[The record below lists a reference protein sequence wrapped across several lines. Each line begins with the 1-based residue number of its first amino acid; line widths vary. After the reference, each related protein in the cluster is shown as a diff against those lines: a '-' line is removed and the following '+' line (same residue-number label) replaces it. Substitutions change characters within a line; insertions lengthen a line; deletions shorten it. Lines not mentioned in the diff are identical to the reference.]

1 MSTKSDRKP
10 TAGIILAAGMSTRLG
25 RPKQLIRAGDDLL
38 LGRVVQAALDSD
50 LEQVVLVL
58 GHMAETIREKLS
70 PRQLDHPKLR
80 VELNPRYK
88 EGMSSSLQTGLRAV
102 ERQFPSIMVIL
113 GDMPLVQS
121 DTINYLLNCFR
132 GSNKLICAPVYQGKR
147 GLPVCFSKGMYQS
160 LKGVTGDI
168 GAREVIRKNNNAT
181 LFVQMDRADIL
192 FDVNRESDVKTLLM
206 KLVSPDEQ

>member
-1 MSTKSDRKP
+1 MSTMSDRKP

-25 RPKQLIRAGDDLL
+25 RPKQLIRTGDDCL

-58 GHMAETIREKLS
+58 GHMGATIREKLS
-70 PRQLDHPKLR
+70 QRQLDHPKLR

-88 EGMSSSLQTGLRAV
+88 EGMSSSLQAGLRAV
-102 ERQFPSIMVIL
+102 ECQFPSIMVIL

-121 DTINYLLNCFR
+121 DTINFLLDSFR
-132 GSNKLICAPVYQGKR
+132 GSGKLICAPVYQGKR

-160 LKGVTGDI
+160 LKGVTGDM
-168 GAREVIRKNNNAT
+168 GARDILKKNIDT
-181 LFVQMDRADIL
+181 VLFVEVDKSDII
-192 FDVNRESDVKTLLM
+192 FDVNHESDVEKLM
-206 KLVSPDEQ
+206 AELHQRDEL